1 MAKRKHSKM
10 IKAWADN
17 DELVACSRKNGGPWH
32 NCGVRPSWFEDR
44 DYFLC
49 LPKHNKNGQCLH
61 WLNGGKIQWSDDIH
75 GWSDKDNYVDDLKSQ
90 EFFSGNAFMLDDNKF
105 RIKPK
110 KETRYVVIHKGKL
123 VSELFKSD
131 ANIMASQ
138 GAECYELQI
147 FPIEIEV

>member
-17 DELVACSRKNGGPWH
+17 NELIVFSRRSDGVWLACAGYPA
-32 NCGVRPSWFEDR
+32 WFEDR

-49 LPKHNKNGQCLH
+49 LQQHNKNGQCLH
-61 WLNGGKIQWSDDIH
+61 WLNGGKIQWGDHFH
-75 GWSDKDNYVDDLKSQ
+75 GWSDKASYADDLESQ

-110 KETRYVVIHKGKL
+110 KETRYVVVDNGKF
-123 VSELFKSD
+123 VGELFKAD
-131 ANIMASQ
+131 AHIRASY
-138 GAECYELQI
+138 GDEYCELQI
-147 FPIEIEV
+147 FPIEVEI